1 MKVFIAGPRAISKL
15 SSEVLKRVDNI
26 INNRYTI
33 LVGDANGIDKAV
45 QNYCTEKKYNNV
57 KVFASNG
64 KARNNI
70 GQWDIVNIEI
80 NENIKGFD
88 FYAAKDLAM
97 AKESDYGFM
106 VWNGKSK
113 GTLNNII
120 NMVLLDKK
128 VLVYYTPDKEFCV
141 LKSINDVKKFLSKNE
156 DIAVKNFFIEQL
168 LKNEQISLPI

>member
-1 MKVFIAGPRAISKL
+1 MKVFIGGPRAISKL
-15 SSEVLKRVDNI
+15 SSEVVTRIDNI

-45 QNYCTEKKYNNV
+45 QNYCAEKKYNNV

-70 GQWDIVNIEI
+70 GQWDIVEVEI

-97 AKESDYGFM
+97 AKEADYGFM

-128 VLVYYTPDKEFCV
+128 ILVYYIPDKDFQV
-141 LKSINDVKKFLSKNE
+141 YRSIKEVKQFLSKNE
-156 DIAVKNFFIEQL
+156 DIAIKNFFIEQL
-168 LKNEQISLPI
+168 SKNEQISLPI